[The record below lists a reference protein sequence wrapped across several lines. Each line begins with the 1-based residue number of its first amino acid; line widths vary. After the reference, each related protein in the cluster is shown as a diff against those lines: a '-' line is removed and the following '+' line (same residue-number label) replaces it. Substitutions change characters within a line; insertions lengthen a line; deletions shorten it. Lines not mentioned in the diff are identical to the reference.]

1 LNVERNKLTGAF
13 GGRAAVSLSPL
24 PSGADFSVSPL
35 LTDPGTSAFV
45 TDVLAVA
52 AAAAAASP
60 FPASYKD
67 IKKK

>member
-1 LNVERNKLTGAF
+1 
-13 GGRAAVSLSPL
+13 L

-45 TDVLAVA
+45 TDVLA

-67 IKKK
+67 IKKMRLMYIKLLRLELCLVSKNCT